1 MKKQHFSVKKEFFVA
16 NIKINDYICCEKY
29 IKKSVGCDAKID

>member
-16 NIKINDYICCEKY
+16 RIKINDYICCEKY
-29 IKKSVGCDAKID
+29 IKKVSDVTLK